1 MHDRECLAVQV
12 PFALEA
18 QVQRMTD
25 EAAVLGPQRASVQAA
40 GEGRHVMVSARIE
53 ANKNVAED

>member
-1 MHDRECLAVQV
+1 MHDRVCLAVQV

-25 EAAVLGPQRASVQAA
+25 EAAVLGPQRASVRAA
-40 GEGRHVMVSARIE
+40 GEGRHAMVSARIE
-53 ANKNVAED
+53 AKKNVAED